1 MLGINQ
7 KVEWRINPSA
17 CGESSN
23 AAMAPTSFHGR
34 VELLGKLPGRTCC
47 PAHGKKLYMFLAIRD
62 IRFAKGRFA
71 LMGAVVALISLLL
84 VLLSGLTA
92 GLGNQST
99 SAIAELGEPSGTPVS
114 QIVFGAP
121 ADNDPKVSYTESQ
134 VTQAQATTWAD
145 ADGVKSVVPLGISQS
160 RFQGAGD
167 SKGIANVAVFG
178 VGNPAKGDAQAGAG
192 IAPSSIS
199 DSTVVI
205 GAGVADELSL
215 AKGDAVTI
223 AGTELSVSAIVPDQ
237 WYSHSSVVWTTLP
250 TWRKMAHLSDPEQ
263 EATVL
268 AVSYDKGTSVDA
280 AAVNDAAGTMSTT
293 RSGSFQGLG
302 GYKSENGSLMMMQAF
317 LYGISALVIVAFLT
331 VWTVQRTRDIAVLKA
346 MGASGSYLL
355 RDALTQAALVL
366 LAGAGL
372 GGLVGMLGG
381 FFAAQA
387 APFLLTPATTLL
399 PVVGI
404 VALGLAGAALAV
416 RKVTRVDPMIALGGN

>member
-1 MLGINQ
+1 
-7 KVEWRINPSA
+7 
-17 CGESSN
+17 
-23 AAMAPTSFHGR
+23 
-34 VELLGKLPGRTCC
+34 
-47 PAHGKKLYMFLAIRD
+47 MFLAIRD

-99 SAIAELGEPSGTPVS
+99 SAVAQLGEKSGNPVS
-114 QIVFGAP
+114 QLVFGAP
-121 ADNDPKVSYTESQ
+121 AKNDPKVSFTESQ
-134 VTQAQATTWAD
+134 VTADQRNTWSAEP
-145 ADGVKSVVPLGISQS
+145 GVGQVVPMGISQS

-167 SKGIANVAVFG
+167 SRGIANVAVFG
-178 VGNPAKGDAQAGAG
+178 IGQPAKGGNGAGAG
-192 IAPSSIS
+192 IAPSDIS

-205 GAGVADELSL
+205 GESVAKELSL
-215 AKGDAVTI
+215 STGDAVTI
-223 AGTELSVSAIVPDQ
+223 AGTPLTVAGIVPDQ

-250 TWRKMAHLSDPEQ
+250 TWTKVAHLSDPGQ
-263 EATVL
+263 LATVL
-268 AVSYDKGTSVDA
+268 AVTFEKGAAVDTDA
-280 AAVNDAAGTMSTT
+280 ANAAAGTTSTT
-293 RSGSFQGLG
+293 RSGSFAGLG

-346 MGASGSYLL
+346 MGASGAYLL

-366 LAGAGL
+366 LAGAGI
-372 GGLVGMLGG
+372 GGLVGVVGG
-381 FFAAQA
+381 IFAAGA

-399 PVVGI
+399 PVLGI

-416 RKVTRVDPMIALGGN
+416 RKVTRVDAMIALGGN